1 MTATT
6 TVTGSATE
14 DLTEDPAQGIIK
26 ALDPLFAQ
34 IYVDAPDR
42 ERTSRSPEPD
52 VRALAVAG
60 LGRLRV
66 PVEFGGGGGSVSTL
80 SEQLIG
86 LAAADSNFVQIFRGH
101 LGFIE
106 FLIGRQS
113 SPVRDGFLRAAGR
126 GELFGPAASVSSAGT
141 ADGTAPTTII
151 DSSTRLDRE
160 SDRVFLSGTKFYT
173 TGSLY
178 SDWINVLVVGE
189 DGISEVVVGRNDPGV
204 TVVDDWN
211 GFGQR
216 LTASGTT
223 HFDRVEVRDGHV
235 FDRSSADV
243 AEYLNSF
250 YQLVHSSTQ
259 AGILRRAVDDLG
271 QIVRARRRTYPL
283 ATSDSARH
291 DPQVLQTVGEV
302 GTAAFAART
311 AVESTAQAFDT
322 YNSVRTD
329 DSLQAVIL
337 GSAAT
342 QVLNTRLAGE
352 ATWRLFDAASA
363 SATDVDLALDRHW
376 RNARTI
382 SSHNPAIYKARSIGE
397 YVVNG
402 EIPSS
407 LGNITSR
414 S

>member
-1 MTATT
+1 MGDASTRI
-6 TVTGSATE
+6 VS
-14 DLTEDPAQGIIK
+14 
-26 ALDPLFAQ
+26 ALDPLIAQ
-34 IYVDAPDR
+34 IHVDAPDR

-52 VRALAVAG
+52 VRALATAG

-66 PVEFGGGGGSVSTL
+66 PVEFGGGGASIATL
-80 SEQLIG
+80 TEQLIR
-86 LAAADSNFVQIFRGH
+86 LASADSNFVQIFRGH
-101 LGFIE
+101 LGFVE
-106 FLIGRQS
+106 FLIGLPS
-113 SPVRDGFLRAAGR
+113 GSVRDDLLRAAGR
-126 GELFGPAASVSSAGT
+126 GELFGPAASVSATGT
-141 ADGTAPTTII
+141 ADRPAPTTII
-151 DSSTRLDRE
+151 DSSTALDRE
-160 SDRVFLSGTKFYT
+160 GDRVFLSGTKFYT

-178 SDWINVLVVGE
+178 SDWINVLVIGD
-189 DGISEVVVGRNDPGV
+189 DGISEVVVSRDDPGV

-223 HFDRVEVRDGHV
+223 YFERVEVREGHI

-271 QIVRARRRTYPL
+271 ETVRGRRRTYPL
-283 ATSDSARH
+283 ATSDSPRH

-311 AVESTAQAFDT
+311 AVESTARAFDAH
-322 YNSVRTD
+322 NHAHTD
-329 DSLQAVIL
+329 SSLQAVVL

-363 SATDVDLALDRHW
+363 TATDLDLGLDRHW

-397 YVVNG
+397 YIVNG

-407 LGNITSR
+407 LGSVIPKA
-414 S
+414 